1 MIFGEDPMTYL
12 DCLPAAIDA
21 VLTWDEFPDELL
33 SDAVA
38 SRAALLA
45 GGTPDDDSALSMSD
59 TAH

>member
-1 MIFGEDPMTYL
+1 MTYL

-45 GGTPDDDSALSMSD
+45 GGTPDDDSAVSMSD